1 VKLQNEGYINF
12 FFSADYLERA
22 VEVLKESGQQ
32 IDDSLLIN
40 LSPLSW
46 EHINLI
52 GDYYIWHQNKYVEQG
67 KFRPLWGA

>member
-1 VKLQNEGYINF
+1 
-12 FFSADYLERA
+12 
-22 VEVLKESGQQ
+22 VEALKESGQQ

-52 GDYYIWHQNKYVEQG
+52 GDYIWHQNKYVEQG
-67 KFRPLWGA
+67 KFRPLWGGMKVLAYDFFRFVR